1 MMVQVLR
8 ILTIILSMCAC
19 LETRKMKNKSDENK
33 GTVDIDWSYLY
44 GQDTGPDTWAD
55 NYPDCGGP
63 LQTPIDLP
71 AVKDLTSSS
80 SKPLVLKGYNKKPK
94 KQFLK
99 NDGRTAKL
107 EGKYKKPPTMS
118 ILNKTYTFVQL
129 HFHWGEY
136 DDLGSEHTVDGEA
149 FPLEIHFVHQSKDGS
164 LAVLGVF
171 ADIDDEYPRDS
182 VLYPLWDE
190 FVEIEEAGDK
200 LRLKNRDMIV
210 IDDFLPDDLSSY
222 YSRGLVPHPDG
233 QNGVFNSTSANF
245 LNDPNI
251 DPSKARHSD
260 QIRLAELNPF
270 ILKKCRSSHTDDIN
284 QLVDDETNL
293 VVLTFSPVTPHFNK
307 EMTKFEL
314 LLSSGG
320 GSDDMV
326 VVIMMMEV
334 VSRLSGQNIRLETHH
349 PCLIPEISHSHM
361 AIRLFNVMCSMF
373 AQKVLITPRHSPPM
387 FASDRWNQHHAT
399 LANEPRTNICQG

>member
-284 QLVDDETNL
+284 QPREVAGLNGEAERWFIVYRRPSLSRRGDCKGRIA
-293 VVLTFSPVTPHFNK
+293 PNK
-307 EMTKFEL
+307 
-314 LLSSGG
+314 G
-320 GSDDMV
+320 GSPTTV
-326 VVIMMMEV
+326 NVLSP
-334 VSRLSGQNIRLETHH
+334 SRIVTAWAHRQFEYSKASKGKK
-349 PCLIPEISHSHM
+349 
-361 AIRLFNVMCSMF
+361 VM
-373 AQKVLITPRHSPPM
+373 T
-387 FASDRWNQHHAT
+387 
-399 LANEPRTNICQG
+399 